1 MPHING
7 ALKMPQDIKKRK
19 LTCSDI
25 GYHGKPLD
33 KLSKDELIDLCLK
46 LAQSIHDCSTEDA
59 PCKNI
64 FATCESLKQ
73 TPS

>member
-1 MPHING
+1 MPINRR
-7 ALKMPQDIKKRK
+7 Q

-25 GYHGKPLD
+25 GYQGKPLD

-46 LAQSIHDCSTEDA
+46 LAQSIHDCSTEEA

-64 FATCESLKQ
+64 FSISKKTL
-73 TPS
+73 T